1 MKVTEKQKIIFVL
14 ALAILAF
21 IYSIADI
28 IHQMQL
34 DISPR
39 PTSWILFIYS
49 LTIIIVLLIVILKEW
64 NKIE

>member
-14 ALAILAF
+14 VLAILAF